1 MLLEQEHLLLVV
13 GPAEELVPPQD
24 ILVPLLQD
32 LATDHAGEAVEV
44 EDEGLSAHDQ
54 FVRQEAVP
62 ATRALHGEQSGGKH
76 RGSVSHGEEVS
87 PGAFSRPRARCR
99 SRVRAAGLQMLLQS
113 DE

>member
-62 ATRALHGEQSGGKH
+62 ATRTLHGEQSGGKH
-76 RGSVSHGEEVS
+76 RESVSHVVGS
-87 PGAFSRPRARCR
+87 PPGAFLSPRA
-99 SRVRAAGLQMLLQS
+99 SRRNRVWEAVL
-113 DE
+113 

>member
-87 PGAFSRPRARCR
+87 PGAFSRPRA
-99 SRVRAAGLQMLLQS
+99 
-113 DE
+113 

>member
-54 FVRQEAVP
+54 LVRQEAVP

-76 RGSVSHGEEVS
+76 GLGVSQSGGRGLRLRLVPCLVASSCNHTGQ
-87 PGAFSRPRARCR
+87 A
-99 SRVRAAGLQMLLQS
+99 LL
-113 DE
+113 